1 MNDCMENDLSNV
13 VKVINSEWTFDD
25 MIEMEDMFSR
35 FLELMNEFEKNNVD
49 YILIGGIAINIHG
62 FARNTED
69 IDLFINPTE
78 TNVDKLR
85 ISMNNIFHDNEINEI
100 TVEELEK
107 YAVIRYGT
115 HDDFYIDIISKI
127 DEQFR
132 FQDLTYEE
140 KFIEGVRIRVADLNT
155 LYKLKENTYREIDQL
170 DIKFLKTKMN
180 N

>member
-78 TNVDKLR
+78 TNVDKLQTA
-85 ISMNNIFHDNEINEI
+85 MNNIFHDNEINEI

-127 DEQFR
+127 GEQFR

>member
-1 MNDCMENDLSNV
+1 
-13 VKVINSEWTFDD
+13 

-78 TNVDKLR
+78 TNVDNLR
-85 ISMNNIFHDNEINEI
+85 TSMNNIFHDNEINEI

-127 DEQFR
+127 GEQFR